1 MCSKNFHRDT
11 LRIHRDFYFL
21 EAIGKV
27 INHNNL
33 VMLKYKLFMN
43 TSLSPGITKQR
54 FVYQGF
60 LIPFIL
66 VTSLFFLWGFA
77 HGCIDVLNKHFQ
89 ELLSMSKAKSAFLQ
103 FVFYGGY
110 FLMAVPAGLL
120 MQKIGYKKGI
130 IFGLLLFAT
139 GAFLMFP
146 ATFIQ
151 TFGSFLFCLFVI
163 ACGLTCLETAANP
176 YTTVLGPPE
185 SGERRI
191 NFSQSFNGLGWIA
204 GPLVGG
210 LLIFSGST
218 RNENKFASIAL
229 PYMLIGTLV
238 LIVAILFWRIKFP
251 SVKEE
256 AAEEEEVGSG
266 KLKELFKYP
275 HFVMAVIAQFLYVAA
290 QTGINSFFIN
300 YVTEEMPR
308 ISNLQ
313 ASQILAFGGF
323 GLFWL
328 GRFSGSTF
336 FMRIVRPNRL
346 LAFYALMNV
355 ITMGLVVAGLGLTS
369 VVALFSTYFFMS
381 VMFPTIF
388 ALGIK
393 GLGPLTKKASS
404 FLVMSIVGGALIPV
418 IMGRIAD
425 VSSMALG
432 FIVPLVCF
440 AFIVFYGIRG
450 YRVRQEA

>member
-1 MCSKNFHRDT
+1 
-11 LRIHRDFYFL
+11 
-21 EAIGKV
+21 
-27 INHNNL
+27 
-33 VMLKYKLFMN
+33 MN
-43 TSLSPGITKQR
+43 SNLSPGLEKQR

-89 ELLSMSKAKSAFLQ
+89 ELLNMSKAKSAFIQ

-110 FLMAVPAGLL
+110 FLMALPAGLL
-120 MQKIGYKKGI
+120 MQRVGYKKGI
-130 IFGLLLFAT
+130 IFGLLLFAG
-139 GAFLMFP
+139 GAFLMLP

-151 TFGSFLFCLFVI
+151 TFGSFLVCLFII

-176 YTTVLGPPE
+176 YTTVLGPPS

-210 LLIFSGST
+210 LFIFSANSDNG
-218 RNENKFASIAL
+218 NKFASIAL
-229 PYMLIGTLV
+229 PYLLIGTLV
-238 LIVAILFWRIKFP
+238 LIVAIFFWRVSFP
-251 SVKEE
+251 PVKEE
-256 AAEEEEVGSG
+256 ADLDENENKGGSIAD
-266 KLKELFKYP
+266 LLKYP
-275 HFVMAVIAQFLYVAA
+275 HFVLAVIAQFLYVAA
-290 QTGINSFFIN
+290 QTGVNSFFIN

-308 ISNLQ
+308 ISNLE

-328 GRFSGSTF
+328 GRFTGSTI
-336 FMRIVRPNRL
+336 FMRLVRPNKL
-346 LAFYALMNV
+346 LALYALVNV
-355 ITMGLVVAGLGLTS
+355 ITMSLVVAGIGLPS
-369 VVALFSTYFFMS
+369 VIALFTTYFFMS

-393 GLGPLTKKASS
+393 ELGPLTKKASS
-404 FLVMSIVGGALIPV
+404 FLVMSIVGGAIIPV

-425 VSSMALG
+425 VSTMALG
-432 FIVPLVCF
+432 FIVPLICF
-440 AFIVFYGIRG
+440 AFIVYYGISG
-450 YRVRQEA
+450 YKVRRTVS

>member
-1 MCSKNFHRDT
+1 MDSD
-11 LRIHRDFYFL
+11 LS
-21 EAIGKV
+21 V
-27 INHNNL
+27 NN
-33 VMLKYKLFMN
+33 
-43 TSLSPGITKQR
+43 SKQR

-89 ELLSMSKAKSAFLQ
+89 ELLSMSKAKSALLQ

-110 FLMAVPAGLL
+110 FLMALPAGLL
-120 MQKIGYKKGI
+120 MQKVGYKKGI

-146 ATFIQ
+146 ATMIQ
-151 TFGSFLFCLFVI
+151 TFGSFLLCLFVI

-176 YTTVLGPPE
+176 YTTVLGPSE

-210 LLIFSGST
+210 ALIFSVNSGNSG
-218 RNENKFASIAL
+218 NKFSSIAL

-238 LIVAILFWRIKFP
+238 LIVALLFWRVKFP
-251 SVKEE
+251 PVKEE
-256 AAEEEEVGSG
+256 SQDSASDAG
-266 KLKELFKYP
+266 KAKIRDLLKHP
-275 HFVMAVIAQFLYVAA
+275 HFILAVVAQFLYVAA

-300 YVTEEMPR
+300 YVTEEMPQ
-308 ISNLQ
+308 IHNLL
-313 ASQILAFGGF
+313 ATKILAFGGF

-328 GRFSGSTF
+328 GRFSGSTLL
-336 FMRIVRPNRL
+336 MRIIKPNKI

-355 ITMGLVVAGLGLTS
+355 ITMGLVVAGLGWIS
-369 VVALFSTYFFMS
+369 VIALFATYFFES
-381 VMFPTIF
+381 IMFPTIF

-393 GLGPLTKKASS
+393 DLGPLTKKASS
-404 FLVMSIVGGALIPV
+404 FLVMAIVGGALIPV
-418 IMGRIAD
+418 LMGRIAD
-425 VSSMALG
+425 VSRMALG

-450 YRVRQEA
+450 YKIRKAYQ

>member
-1 MCSKNFHRDT
+1 MNN
-11 LRIHRDFYFL
+11 
-21 EAIGKV
+21 V
-27 INHNNL
+27 ISAG
-33 VMLKYKLFMN
+33 
-43 TSLSPGITKQR
+43 TEKQR

-89 ELLSMSKAKSAFLQ
+89 ELLNMSKAKSAFIQ

-110 FLMAVPAGLL
+110 FLMALPAGFL
-120 MQKIGYKKGI
+120 MQRFGYKRGI
-130 IFGLLLFAT
+130 IFGLLLFAG
-139 GAFLMFP
+139 GAFLMLP

-151 TFGSFLFCLFVI
+151 TFGSFLFCLFII

-176 YTTVLGPPE
+176 YTTVLGPPL

-210 LLIFSGST
+210 LLIFSGDT
-218 RNENKFASIAL
+218 GNGNKFASIAL
-229 PYMLIGTLV
+229 PYLLIGTLV
-238 LIVAILFWRIKFP
+238 LVVAILFWRVSFP
-251 SVKEE
+251 AIKEE
-256 AAEEEEVGSG
+256 THSDETKKSAGSIAD
-266 KLKELFKYP
+266 LLRYP

-290 QTGINSFFIN
+290 QTGVNSFFIN

-308 ISNLQ
+308 ISNLE

-328 GRFSGSTF
+328 GRFTGSTL

-346 LAFYALMNV
+346 LAFYAMMNV
-355 ITMGLVVAGLGLTS
+355 ITMALVVAGIGLPS
-369 VVALFSTYFFMS
+369 VIALFTTYFFMS

-404 FLVMSIVGGALIPV
+404 FLVMSIVGGAIIPI

-425 VSSMALG
+425 ISTMALG

-440 AFIVFYGIRG
+440 AFIVYYGVSGYKIRK
-450 YRVRQEA
+450 VTN

>member
-1 MCSKNFHRDT
+1 M
-11 LRIHRDFYFL
+11 
-21 EAIGKV
+21 
-27 INHNNL
+27 NNA
-33 VMLKYKLFMN
+33 V
-43 TSLSPGITKQR
+43 SPDNGRQR

-110 FLMAVPAGLL
+110 FLMALPAGLL
-120 MQKIGYKKGI
+120 MQKFGYKKGI
-130 IFGLLLFAT
+130 IFGLLLFAA

-146 ATFIQ
+146 ATLIQ
-151 TFGSFLFCLFVI
+151 TFGSFLFCLFII

-176 YTTVLGPPE
+176 YTTVLGPPD

-210 LLIFSGST
+210 LLIFSGT
-218 RNENKFASIAL
+218 GTEENKFASIAL

-238 LIVAILFWRIKFP
+238 LVVAILFWRVTFP
-251 SVKEE
+251 PIQEE
-256 AAEEEEVGSG
+256 AYTEGEGKSSG
-266 KLKELFKYP
+266 KISDLFKYR
-275 HFVMAVIAQFLYVAA
+275 HFIFAVVAQFLYVAA

-300 YVTEEMPR
+300 YVTEEMPA
-308 ISNLQ
+308 INNLQ
-313 ASQILAFGGF
+313 ASKILAFGGF

-328 GRFSGSTF
+328 GRFSGSTL

-346 LAFYALMNV
+346 LAFYALVNV
-355 ITMGLVVAGLGLTS
+355 ITMSLVVAGLGWIS
-369 VVALFSTYFFMS
+369 VVALFTTYFFES

-404 FLVMSIVGGALIPV
+404 FLVMSIVGGAIVPV

-425 VSSMALG
+425 VSTMALG

-440 AFIVFYGIRG
+440 IFIFYFGING
-450 YRVRQEA
+450 YKVRSLKLQG

>member
-1 MCSKNFHRDT
+1 MTSD
-11 LRIHRDFYFL
+11 
-21 EAIGKV
+21 V
-27 INHNNL
+27 SVSNN
-33 VMLKYKLFMN
+33 
-43 TSLSPGITKQR
+43 KQK

-89 ELLSMSKAKSAFLQ
+89 ELLNISKAKSAFLQ

-110 FLMAVPAGLL
+110 FLMALPAGLL
-120 MQKIGYKKGI
+120 MQKVGYKKGI
-130 IFGLLLFAT
+130 IFGLLLFAG

-146 ATFIQ
+146 ATLIQ
-151 TFGSFLFCLFVI
+151 TFGSFLFCLFII

-176 YTTVLGPPE
+176 YTTILGPPE
-185 SGERRI
+185 SAARRI

-210 LLIFSGST
+210 ILIFSGTGTS
-218 RNENKFASIAL
+218 ENKFASIAL
-229 PYMLIGTLV
+229 PYILIGSLV
-238 LIVAILFWRIKFP
+238 LIVAIFFWRVHFP
-251 SVKEE
+251 EVKEDTQTENNE
-256 AAEEEEVGSG
+256 ASSG
-266 KLKELFKYP
+266 RFSDLLKHP
-275 HFVMAVIAQFLYVAA
+275 HFVLAVVAQFFYVAA

-300 YVTEEMPR
+300 YVTEEMPA
-308 ISNLQ
+308 INNLE
-313 ASQILAFGGF
+313 ASKILAFGGF

-328 GRFSGSTF
+328 GRFTGSTI
-336 FMRIVRPNRL
+336 FMRIMRPNRL
-346 LAFYALMNV
+346 LAFYAIMNV
-355 ITMGLVVAGLGLTS
+355 ITMALVVSGLGWIS
-369 VVALFSTYFFMS
+369 VIALFSTYFFMS

-404 FLVMSIVGGALIPV
+404 FLVMSIVGGAIIPV

-425 VSSMALG
+425 ISTMALG
-432 FIVPLVCF
+432 FIVPLICF
-440 AFIVFYGIRG
+440 AFIFYFGVSG
-450 YRVRQEA
+450 YKVKKLHS

>member
-1 MCSKNFHRDT
+1 M
-11 LRIHRDFYFL
+11 
-21 EAIGKV
+21 
-27 INHNNL
+27 
-33 VMLKYKLFMN
+33 
-43 TSLSPGITKQR
+43 TSGFSVSSTKQR

-89 ELLSMSKAKSAFLQ
+89 ELLNMSKAKSAFLQ

-110 FLMAVPAGLL
+110 FLMALPAGFL
-120 MQKIGYKKGI
+120 MQKAGYKKGI
-130 IFGLLLFAT
+130 IFGLLLFAV

-146 ATFIQ
+146 ATLIQ
-151 TFGSFLFCLFVI
+151 SFGSFLLPLFII

-210 LLIFSGST
+210 VLIFSTASGN
-218 RNENKFASIAL
+218 NENKFSSIAL

-238 LIVAILFWRIKFP
+238 LIVALLFWRVKFP
-251 SVKEE
+251 PVKEE
-256 AAEEEEVGSG
+256 STDSANDSG
-266 KLKELFKYP
+266 KAKIKDLLRHP
-275 HFVMAVIAQFLYVAA
+275 HFVLAVVAQFLYVAA

-300 YVTEEMPR
+300 YVTEEMPQ
-308 ISNLQ
+308 ITNLQ
-313 ASQILAFGGF
+313 ASKILAFGGF

-328 GRFSGSTF
+328 GRFSGSTL
-336 FMRIVRPNRL
+336 FMRIIKPNKL

-355 ITMGLVVAGLGLTS
+355 ITMALVVSGLGWIS

-393 GLGPLTKKASS
+393 DLGPLTKKASS

-418 IMGRIAD
+418 LMGRIAD
-425 VSSMALG
+425 VSTMALG
-432 FIVPLVCF
+432 FTVPLICF
-440 AFIVFYGIRG
+440 AFITYYGLNG
-450 YRVRQEA
+450 YKVRNVSA

>member
-1 MCSKNFHRDT
+1 MESG
-11 LRIHRDFYFL
+11 LS
-21 EAIGKV
+21 V
-27 INHNNL
+27 NN
-33 VMLKYKLFMN
+33 
-43 TSLSPGITKQR
+43 SKQR

-89 ELLSMSKAKSAFLQ
+89 ELLSMSKAKSAFIQ

-110 FLMAVPAGLL
+110 FLMALPAGLL
-120 MQKIGYKKGI
+120 MQKVGYKKGI
-130 IFGLLLFAT
+130 IFGLLLFAF

-146 ATFIQ
+146 ATLVQ
-151 TFGSFLFCLFVI
+151 TFGSFLIPLFII

-210 LLIFSGST
+210 ALIFSVSSG
-218 RNENKFASIAL
+218 NGNKFSSIAL

-238 LIVAILFWRIKFP
+238 LIVAIFFWRVKFP
-251 SVKEE
+251 PIKEE
-256 AAEEEEVGSG
+256 GNAAESDEAST
-266 KLKELFKYP
+266 KIKDLLKYP
-275 HFVMAVIAQFLYVAA
+275 HFVLAVIAQFLYVAA

-300 YVTEEMPR
+300 YVTEEIP
-308 ISNLQ
+308 SLTNQQ
-313 ASQILAFGGF
+313 AAQILGFGGM

-336 FMRIVRPNRL
+336 FMRIIRPNRL
-346 LAFYALMNV
+346 LAFYALANV
-355 ITMGLVVAGLGLTS
+355 ITMSLVVAGLGWIS
-369 VVALFSTYFFMS
+369 VIALFSTYFFMS

-393 GLGPLTKKASS
+393 GMGPLTKKASS
-404 FLVMSIVGGALIPV
+404 ILVMSIVGGAIVPV
-418 IMGRIAD
+418 LMGRIAD
-425 VSSMALG
+425 VSTMALG
-432 FIVPLVCF
+432 FIIPLVCF
-440 AFIVFYGIRG
+440 AFIVFYGIKGFKAGR
-450 YRVRQEA
+450 A

>member
-1 MCSKNFHRDT
+1 MNS
-11 LRIHRDFYFL
+11 
-21 EAIGKV
+21 V
-27 INHNNL
+27 I
-33 VMLKYKLFMN
+33 
-43 TSLSPGITKQR
+43 SPGTEKQR

-89 ELLSMSKAKSAFLQ
+89 ELLNMSKAKSAFIQ

-110 FLMAVPAGLL
+110 FLMALPAGFL
-120 MQKIGYKKGI
+120 MQKFGYKRGI
-130 IFGLLLFAT
+130 IFGLLLFAG
-139 GAFLMFP
+139 GAFLMLP

-151 TFGSFLFCLFVI
+151 TFGSFLFCLFII

-176 YTTVLGPPE
+176 YTTVLGPPL

-210 LLIFSGST
+210 LLIFSGDT
-218 RNENKFASIAL
+218 GNGNKFASIAL
-229 PYMLIGTLV
+229 PYLFIGTLV
-238 LIVAILFWRIKFP
+238 LVVALLFWRVSFP
-251 SVKEE
+251 PIKEE
-256 AAEEEEVGSG
+256 TQSDENAENGGSIAD
-266 KLKELFKYP
+266 LLKYP

-290 QTGINSFFIN
+290 QTGVNSFFIN
-300 YVTEEMPR
+300 YVTEEMPK
-308 ISNLQ
+308 ISNLE

-328 GRFSGSTF
+328 GRFTGSTI
-336 FMRIVRPNRL
+336 FMRMVRPNRL

-355 ITMGLVVAGLGLTS
+355 ITMGLVVAGIGLPS
-369 VVALFSTYFFMS
+369 VIALFTTYFFMS

-404 FLVMSIVGGALIPV
+404 FLVMSIVGGAIIPI

-425 VSSMALG
+425 ISTMALG

-440 AFIVFYGIRG
+440 AFIVYYGISG
-450 YRVRQEA
+450 YKIRNIAI

>member
-1 MCSKNFHRDT
+1 
-11 LRIHRDFYFL
+11 
-21 EAIGKV
+21 
-27 INHNNL
+27 
-33 VMLKYKLFMN
+33 MN
-43 TSLSPGITKQR
+43 KTLSPEFDKQK

-89 ELLSMSKAKSAFLQ
+89 ELLNMSKAKSAFIQ

-110 FLMAVPAGLL
+110 FLMAIPAGLI
-120 MQKIGYKKGI
+120 MQRFGYKKGI
-130 IFGLLLFAT
+130 IFGLLLFAS

-151 TFGSFLFCLFVI
+151 TFGSFLLCLFVI

-176 YTTVLGPPE
+176 YTTVLGPPD
-185 SGERRI
+185 SAARRI

-210 LLIFSGST
+210 MLIFSGNS
-218 RNENKFASIAL
+218 NGNKFASIAL

-238 LIVAILFWRIKFP
+238 LIVALLFWRAKFP
-251 SVKEE
+251 PVKEE
-256 AAEEEEVGSG
+256 SNEEGNSSAG
-266 KLKELFKYP
+266 TLKDLLKHP
-275 HFVMAVIAQFLYVAA
+275 HFVLAVVAQFLYVAA
-290 QTGINSFFIN
+290 QTGVNSFFIN
-300 YVTEEMPR
+300 YVTEEIP
-308 ISNLQ
+308 SLTNQQ
-313 ASQILAFGGF
+313 ASQILGFGGM

-328 GRFSGSTF
+328 GRFTGSTI

-346 LAFYALMNV
+346 LTVYATVNV
-355 ITMGLVVAGLGLTS
+355 INMALVVAGLGWTS

-388 ALGIK
+388 AMGIK
-393 GLGPLTKKASS
+393 DMGPLTKKASS
-404 FLVMSIVGGALIPV
+404 FLVMSIVGGAIIPV
-418 IMGRIAD
+418 FMGLIAD
-425 VSSMALG
+425 ASTMALG

-440 AFIVFYGIRG
+440 TFIVYYGLIG
-450 YRVRQEA
+450 YKAGKPVLNS

>member
-1 MCSKNFHRDT
+1 MTNDSTAVAGRQK
-11 LRIHRDFYFL
+11 
-21 EAIGKV
+21 
-27 INHNNL
+27 
-33 VMLKYKLFMN
+33 
-43 TSLSPGITKQR
+43 
-54 FVYQGF
+54 FVYREY

-77 HGCIDVLNKHFQ
+77 HGCLDVLNKHFQ
-89 ELLSMSKAKSAFLQ
+89 ELLSMSKAKSAFVQ

-110 FLMAVPAGLL
+110 FLMAIPAGLL
-120 MQKIGYKKGI
+120 MQKFGYKRGI
-130 IFGLLLFAT
+130 IFGLLLFAG
-139 GAFLMFP
+139 GAFLMLP
-146 ATFIQ
+146 ATLIQ

-185 SGERRI
+185 FGERRI

-210 LLIFSGST
+210 MLIFSGSGDG
-218 RNENKFASIAL
+218 NKFATIAL
-229 PYMLIGTLV
+229 PYMLIGSLV
-238 LIVAILFWRIKFP
+238 LVVAILFWRVVLPEI
-251 SVKEE
+251 KEE
-256 AAEEEEVGSG
+256 SHFVNNESEESGGS
-266 KLKELFKYP
+266 LKDLIKYP
-275 HFVMAVIAQFLYVAA
+275 HFVFAVIAQFLYVAA
-290 QTGINSFFIN
+290 QTGVNSFFIN
-300 YVTEEMPR
+300 YVTEELP
-308 ISNLQ
+308 SVTNQQ
-313 ASQILAFGGF
+313 AAQILGFGGM

-328 GRFSGSTF
+328 GRFSGSTI
-336 FMRIVRPNRL
+336 FMRIIRPNRL

-355 ITMGLVVAGLGLTS
+355 VMMSLVVAGLGWVS

-404 FLVMSIVGGALIPV
+404 LLVMSIVGGALIPLL
-418 IMGRIAD
+418 MGRIAD
-425 VSSMALG
+425 VSNMALG

-440 AFIVFYGIRG
+440 AFIVYYGLKG
-450 YRVRQEA
+450 YKVRKSDIFS

>member
-1 MCSKNFHRDT
+1 M
-11 LRIHRDFYFL
+11 
-21 EAIGKV
+21 
-27 INHNNL
+27 NNGISL
-33 VMLKYKLFMN
+33 NGNRQKL
-43 TSLSPGITKQR
+43 
-54 FVYQGF
+54 VYQGF
-60 LIPFIL
+60 LVPFIL

-89 ELLSMSKAKSAFLQ
+89 ELLSMSKARSAFIQ

-110 FLMAVPAGLL
+110 FLMALPAGLL
-120 MQKIGYKKGI
+120 MQKVGYKKGI
-130 IFGLLLFAT
+130 IFGLLLFAC

-151 TFGSFLFCLFVI
+151 TFGSFLFCLFII

-185 SGERRI
+185 FAARRI

-210 LLIFSGST
+210 MLIFSGSS
-218 RNENKFASIAL
+218 NSNKFATIAL
-229 PYMLIGTLV
+229 PYMLIGVLV
-238 LIVAILFWRIKFP
+238 LIVAVFFWRIKFP
-251 SVKEE
+251 AVKEE
-256 AAEEEEVGSG
+256 SQEAENASGGS
-266 KLKELFKYP
+266 LKDLLKYP
-275 HFVMAVIAQFLYVAA
+275 HFILAVVAQFLYVAA

-300 YVTEEMPR
+300 YVTEEIPSL
-308 ISNLQ
+308 SNQ
-313 ASQILAFGGF
+313 KASLILGFGGM

-328 GRFSGSTF
+328 GRFTGSTV

-346 LAFYALMNV
+346 LAFYAVANV
-355 ITMGLVVAGLGLTS
+355 ITMALVVAGLGWTS

-393 GLGPLTKKASS
+393 DLGPLTKKASS
-404 FLVMSIVGGALIPV
+404 FLVMAIVGGAIIPV
-418 IMGRIAD
+418 LMGYIAD
-425 VSSMALG
+425 VSTMALG
-432 FIVPLVCF
+432 FIVPLICF
-440 AFIVFYGIRG
+440 AFIVYYGISG
-450 YRVRQEA
+450 YRVRQAVS